1 MTVTSNPSKLNA
13 YWRLMRF
20 DKPIGILLLLWPA
33 LWALWIA
40 GEGHPSLKALL
51 AIGLGTVLMR
61 AAGCVI
67 NDYADRDFDPHVER
81 TRLRPIAAGEVS
93 PREALWLFVGLTLT
107 AFVLVL
113 QLNALSIWLSFPGA
127 FLAASYPF
135 TKRLT
140 HLPQAYLGIA
150 FGWAVPMAFAAETGD
165 IPADAWVIFAAT
177 AIWALIY
184 DTMYAMV
191 DRDDDL
197 RIGVKSTA
205 ILFGQNDRLIMGL
218 FQILMLGLL
227 YQAGQNAGL
236 GVSYDA
242 GLIGALGFF
251 CYQQWLIRKREK
263 TLCFRAFLNNNWF
276 GASIFGGIALDYA
289 LR

>member
-1 MTVTSNPSKLNA
+1 MSARSKSSKFNA

-40 GEGHPSLKALL
+40 GAGHPSLKAVL
-51 AIGLGTVLMR
+51 AIALGTVLMR

-93 PREALWLFVGLTLT
+93 PKEALWLFVGLCLA
-107 AFVLVL
+107 AFLLVL
-113 QLNALSIWLSFPGA
+113 QLNTLSIALSFPGA

-150 FGWAVPMAFAAETGD
+150 FGWAVPMAFAAERGE
-165 IPADAWVIFAAT
+165 IPIDAWVLFTAT
-177 AIWALIY
+177 AVWALIY

-191 DRDDDL
+191 DREDDL
-197 RIGVKSTA
+197 KIGVKSTA
-205 ILFGQNDRLIMGL
+205 ILFGQNDRLIIGL
-218 FQILMLGLL
+218 FQLLMLGLL
-227 YQAGQNAGL
+227 FQAGQNAGL
-236 GVSYDA
+236 GLFYHA
-242 GLIGALGFF
+242 GLMAGLGFF
-251 CYQQWLIRKREK
+251 GYQQWLIRKREK
-263 TLCFRAFLNNNWF
+263 ALCFRAFLNNNWF
-276 GASIFGGIALDYA
+276 GAFLFAGIALDYA

>member
-1 MTVTSNPSKLNA
+1 MTVTSKPSKLNA

-227 YQAGQNAGL
+227 FKAGQNAGL
-236 GVSYDA
+236 GVFYDA